1 MVNSLNMKNPWIV
14 IGVIALVLF
23 GGAIWFGNNAAKQNN
38 EGVVVKSHI
47 KGNPEATVK
56 LVEYSDLQCPACAGV
71 QPFVKDLVDQ
81 YGDKLSFEYKHFPLP
96 IHPYAIQAAVAAEA
110 AGQQDKFFE
119 FHDKLFEN
127 QATWSKSPTP
137 QAFFMQ
143 YAEEL
148 ELDMD
153 TFKRHMRSSV
163 LKDNVESQFAEGK
176 DAGVPG
182 TPTFFLNGE
191 KMEYKTY
198 EEFITQIT
206 SLVDP
211 EVAKFLQENGLAP
224 STTPTAA
231 PEVKFGL

>member
-1 MVNSLNMKNPWIV
+1 MKNPWIV

-23 GGAIWFGNNAAKQNN
+23 GGSIWFGSNAAKQNN
-38 EGVVVKSHI
+38 EGVVIKSHI
-47 KGNPEATVK
+47 KGNPEASVK
-56 LVEYSDLQCPACAGV
+56 LVEYSDLQCPACAAF
-71 QPFVKDLVDQ
+71 QPFVKDLAEQ
-81 YGDKLSFEYKHFPLP
+81 YGDSLSFEYRHFPLP
-96 IHPYAIQAAVAAEA
+96 MHPYAIQAAVAAEA

-127 QATWSKSPTP
+127 QDAWSKSSTP

-148 ELDMD
+148 GLDMD
-153 TFKRHMRSSV
+153 KFKRHMRSTV
-163 LKDNVESQFAEGK
+163 LKDQVQAQFTEGQNK
-176 DAGVPG
+176 GISG
-182 TPTFFLNGE
+182 TPSFFLNDE
-191 KMEYKTY
+191 KMVFTTY

-224 STTPTAA
+224 STTPAKA